1 MRPDE
6 DVVLGER
13 VRARKPVGA
22 MLAVRLPND
31 LLSCLGERARAEE
44 TTLSDIVRRA
54 IDAYLGGT
62 YSVPTAT
69 TMTIPARTLVTL
81 DCQSK
86 TYFVFPDGTLGPGN
100 WNPETGQVEP
110 AR

>member
-31 LLSCLGERARAEE
+31 LLSCLGERARAED

-69 TMTIPARTLVTL
+69 TMTIPGEWR
-81 DCQSK
+81 
-86 TYFVFPDGTLGPGN
+86 
-100 WNPETGQVEP
+100 
-110 AR
+110 